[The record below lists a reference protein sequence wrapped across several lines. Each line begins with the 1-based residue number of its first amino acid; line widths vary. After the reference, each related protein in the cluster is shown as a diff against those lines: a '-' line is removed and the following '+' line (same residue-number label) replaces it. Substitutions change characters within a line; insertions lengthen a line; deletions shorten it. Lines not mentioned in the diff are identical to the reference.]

1 MSEDMNDKSTK
12 KTSETSTKSST
23 TKSTGSTA
31 KAGTT
36 KSESA
41 KSEAAKSGTVET
53 AAEQGSAGKGTS
65 STASSKASSPA
76 STTSSS
82 TTASSAASDSGK
94 SSSDSAEAFLGN
106 SGLPRHFAAGL
117 SYVGGPVTGAI
128 FLLLDRADPFVR
140 FHAAQSLAISAV
152 IAVVWIC
159 VEILNA
165 AFAGMP
171 LVFWVGLIGLLF
183 MAFNAFQSKDWEV
196 PVLGEYSQKLSDKVS
211 PDDDAK

>member
-12 KTSETSTKSST
+12 KTSETSSKSST
-23 TKSTGSTA
+23 TKSTGSTT
-31 KAGTT
+31 KAGT
-36 KSESA
+36 A

-53 AAEQGSAGKGTS
+53 AAEQSGASKSTS
-65 STASSKASSPA
+65 STASKASSSA
-76 STTSSS
+76 ATGSA
-82 TTASSAASDSGK
+82 ASSASK
-94 SSSDSAEAFLGN
+94 SSESSEVFLGN

-159 VEILNA
+159 VAILNA

-196 PVLGEYSQKLSDKVS
+196 PVLGEYSQKLSDKAS
-211 PDDDAK
+211 PGDEDK

>member
-12 KTSETSTKSST
+12 KTSETGSKSST
-23 TKSTGSTA
+23 TKSTGSTT
-31 KAGTT
+31 KAGT
-36 KSESA
+36 A

-53 AAEQGSAGKGTS
+53 AAEQSGASKSTS
-65 STASSKASSPA
+65 STASKASSSA
-76 STTSSS
+76 ATGSA
-82 TTASSAASDSGK
+82 ASSASK
-94 SSSDSAEAFLGN
+94 SSESSEVFLGN

-159 VEILNA
+159 VAILNA

>member
-31 KAGTT
+31 KAGAT

-53 AAEQGSAGKGTS
+53 AAEQGSASKGTS
-65 STASSKASSPA
+65 STTGKASSSA
-76 STTSSS
+76 STSSS
-82 TTASSAASDSGK
+82 TASGSAASGSSK
-94 SSSDSAEAFLGN
+94 SSSDSGEAFLGN

-117 SYVGGPVTGAI
+117 SYVGGPITGAI

-152 IAVVWIC
+152 IAVIWIC
-159 VEILNA
+159 VAILNA

-211 PDDDAK
+211 PEDKTD